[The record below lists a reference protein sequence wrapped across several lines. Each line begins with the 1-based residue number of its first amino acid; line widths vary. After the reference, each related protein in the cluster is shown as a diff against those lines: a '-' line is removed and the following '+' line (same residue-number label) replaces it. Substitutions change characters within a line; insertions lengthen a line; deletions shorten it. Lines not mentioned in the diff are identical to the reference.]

1 MKRIAI
7 ALQVFLAL
15 AFFVVLGSSEQ
26 DKEDPSAV
34 LDIVNLTILR
44 SGSTSTTTSTTT
56 TRQEKQEN
64 YRRIGVLVE
73 DKLPLSGEKSSNAD
87 LAMTAMLSPAGGTS
101 STTTHAHAQ
110 STLSSLQE
118 DASNVFRRIY
128 NEQEITCH
136 DIDND
141 EGKRQHLCQFVE
153 VQTFCPRS
161 CSNLRSPHEKGD
173 DALETDRDLAQVCL
187 DDSSYTFNS
196 WNGNAR
202 LCTWIVEKSK
212 KIADRQGKYCSKSEN
227 GMVVGVA
234 CPKSCGYCSTTLPP
248 SSSSP
253 TSSPSSSP
261 SDLPSSTN
269 NPTSLIQSK
278 MPNLLMV
285 ITDEHNLRTIS
296 SYRNYLLTKHNKTQV
311 DVWGEDVHLETPR
324 IDSLADEGALYT
336 NFKTVAPLCT
346 PSRSSLLTGQ
356 YPQSTKTDRNNKAL
370 NSDIQ
375 TWADILRDERGYT
388 TSYMGKFHLDGEEKP
403 GWGATNG
410 RDFGFDDNK
419 YRYNRGHW
427 KYFNESNGIVQEHE
441 PWLFNETEFL
451 QDHSEEETYATDF
464 LVNRAMEYIENAVK
478 VPNPKPFAL
487 VLSIADPHDPNFV
500 RPHYRDMYKNLPF
513 KYPESGRKKLKF
525 DPAPPSFNSR
535 VPQNVPIDEVDDYI
549 ENYENTQFVEYMQQY
564 FGMCKCLDDNIVS
577 CLQNRIVEFVST
589 ISKVSFCALHLIK
602 ILSNRSNREDSWIN

>member
-1 MKRIAI
+1 
-7 ALQVFLAL
+7 
-15 AFFVVLGSSEQ
+15 
-26 DKEDPSAV
+26 
-34 LDIVNLTILR
+34 
-44 SGSTSTTTSTTT
+44 
-56 TRQEKQEN
+56 
-64 YRRIGVLVE
+64 
-73 DKLPLSGEKSSNAD
+73 
-87 LAMTAMLSPAGGTS
+87 
-101 STTTHAHAQ
+101 
-110 STLSSLQE
+110 
-118 DASNVFRRIY
+118 
-128 NEQEITCH
+128 
-136 DIDND
+136 
-141 EGKRQHLCQFVE
+141 
-153 VQTFCPRS
+153 
-161 CSNLRSPHEKGD
+161 
-173 DALETDRDLAQVCL
+173 
-187 DDSSYTFNS
+187 
-196 WNGNAR
+196 
-202 LCTWIVEKSK
+202 
-212 KIADRQGKYCSKSEN
+212 
-227 GMVVGVA
+227 
-234 CPKSCGYCSTTLPP
+234 
-248 SSSSP
+248 
-253 TSSPSSSP
+253 
-261 SDLPSSTN
+261 
-269 NPTSLIQSK
+269 

-356 YPQSTKTDRNNKAL
+356 YPQSTKTTANKNAL

-525 DPAPPSFNSR
+525 DPAPPSFNSK

-549 ENYENTQFVEYMQQY
+549 ENYENTTFVEYMQQY

-577 CLQNRIVEFVST
+577 CLQNRIVEFVSI

-602 ILSNRSNREDSWIN
+602 ILSNRSNREDSWINLRILELTRIQLLSLLLIMEICSENMDS